1 MADPRPGLQ
10 FQKIWS
16 SAITR
21 YNQDTKRDYLERGL
35 EADSL
40 DALFVILDKEL
51 NRFKEYRKRGGRVR
65 HVIRSVLELVN
76 ISSGAIGD
84 SLATV
89 STMYAKTPETDT

>member
-1 MADPRPGLQ
+1 MANPCPGLQ
-10 FQKIWS
+10 FQEIWS

-35 EADSL
+35 EADSP

-51 NRFKEYRKRGGRVR
+51 NRFKEYRKRGRRVR

-89 STMYAKTPETDT
+89 STMYAQTPETDT